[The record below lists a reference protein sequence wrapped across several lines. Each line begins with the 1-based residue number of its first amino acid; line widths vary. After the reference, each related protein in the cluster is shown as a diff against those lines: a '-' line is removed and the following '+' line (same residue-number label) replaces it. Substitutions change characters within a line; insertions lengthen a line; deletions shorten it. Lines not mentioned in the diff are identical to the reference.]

1 MQQEE
6 EMSFFVDLGWKSL
19 NKYEEE
25 LCGDKVEILH
35 TEDSS
40 ILILAD
46 GMGSGIRA
54 NILATLTAKI
64 AGTLF
69 AKGVALAEIVE
80 TIASTLPVSSVNGV
94 AYATFSI
101 LQIFQDGRGY
111 LVEYDNPNCIFLRD
125 KKVQELPCQEL
136 TLSGKVIRESFFQV
150 QPGDAYILMSDGTIY
165 CGVGDV
171 MNYSW
176 DRESMAVYA
185 EKCVRTTGS
194 AGRMANLLIDACNDL
209 YGQIPGDDT
218 TIAVARIR
226 EEQIVSIFTG
236 PPKDPGDDGR
246 CVQEFMAL
254 PGKKIIS
261 GGVTAKIASRELKRE
276 LVPDTGA
283 LDPEIPPISHM
294 QGIDLVTEG
303 VVTLHKVVKLL
314 EQYTAEDVDV
324 SFFDELDRDNGACKI
339 VRLLMEDC
347 TTVHMFVGCGI
358 NEAYLQKNMPF
369 DVTARQ
375 NLVKRLGAALE
386 KMQLRVVERYY

>member
-1 MQQEE
+1 
-6 EMSFFVDLGWKSL
+6 MSFFVDLGWKSL

-25 LCGDKVEILH
+25 LCGDKVEILN

-69 AKGVALAEIVE
+69 AKGVALEEIVE

-101 LQIFQDGRGY
+101 LQIFRDGRGY
-111 LVEYDNPNCIFLRD
+111 LVEYDNPNCIFLRN
-125 KKVQELPCQEL
+125 KKAAELPFREQ
-136 TLSGKVIRESFFQV
+136 TLSGKVIRESMFQV

-165 CGVGDV
+165 CGVGDI

-176 DRESMAVYA
+176 DRDSMAAYA
-185 EKCVRTTGS
+185 EKCVSTTGS
-194 AGRMANLLIDACNDL
+194 ASRMANLLIDACNDL
-209 YGQIPGDDT
+209 YGQIPSDDT
-218 TIAVARIR
+218 TIAVARIK

-236 PPKDPGDDGR
+236 PPQNPEDDGC
-246 CVQEFMAL
+246 CVREFMAV

-261 GGVTAKIASRELKRE
+261 GGITGKIASRELGRE
-276 LVPDTGA
+276 LTPDTGA
-283 LDPEIPPISHM
+283 LDPEIPPVSHM
-294 QGIDLVTEG
+294 AGIDLVTEG
-303 VVTLHKVVKLL
+303 VVTLHRVVQLL
-314 EQYTAEDVDV
+314 EQYTAEEVDV
-324 SFFDELDRDNGACKI
+324 SFFEELDKDNGACQM
-339 VRLLMEDC
+339 VRILMEDC
-347 TTVHMFVGCGI
+347 TTVYLFVGCGI
-358 NEAYLQKNMPF
+358 NEAYQHKNMPF

-375 NLVKRLGAALE
+375 NLVKRLIAVLE
-386 KMQLRVVERYY
+386 KMQLRVVVEYY

>member
-1 MQQEE
+1 
-6 EMSFFVDLGWKSL
+6 MSFFVDLGWKSL

-25 LCGDKVEILH
+25 LCGDKVEILY

-40 ILILAD
+40 ILILTD

-69 AKGVALAEIVE
+69 AKGVALEEIVE
-80 TIASTLPVSSVNGV
+80 TIASTLPVSSINGV

-101 LQIFQDGRGY
+101 LQIFRDGRGY
-111 LVEYDNPNCIFLRD
+111 LVEYDNPNCIFLRN
-125 KKVQELPCQEL
+125 KKETPLPYEER
-136 TLSGKVIRESFFQV
+136 TLSGKVIRESLFRV

-165 CGVGDV
+165 CGVGDI

-176 DRESMAVYA
+176 DRESMAAYA
-185 EKCVRTTGS
+185 EKCVKTTGS
-194 AGRMANLLIDACNDL
+194 ASRMANLLIDACNDL
-209 YGQIPGDDT
+209 YGQIPSDDT
-218 TIAVARIR
+218 TIAVARVK

-236 PPKDPGDDGR
+236 PPERKEDDAR
-246 CVQEFMAL
+246 CVGEFMAL
-254 PGKKIIS
+254 PGRKVIS
-261 GGVTAKIASRELKRE
+261 GGVTGKIAARELGRE
-276 LVPDTGA
+276 LVADTAA

-294 QGIDLVTEG
+294 EGIDLVTEG

-324 SFFDELDRDNGACKI
+324 SFFEELDKANGASRM
-339 VRLLMEDC
+339 VQMLMEDC
-347 TTVHMFVGCGI
+347 TTVYLFVGCGI
-358 NEAYLQKNMPF
+358 NEAYLHKNMPF

-375 NLVKRLGAALE
+375 NLVKRLARALE
-386 KMQLRVVERYY
+386 KMQLKVVERYY